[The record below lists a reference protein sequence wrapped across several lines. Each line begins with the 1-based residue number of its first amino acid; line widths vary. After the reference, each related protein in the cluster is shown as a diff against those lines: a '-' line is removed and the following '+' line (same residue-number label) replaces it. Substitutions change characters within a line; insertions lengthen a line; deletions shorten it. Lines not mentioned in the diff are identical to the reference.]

1 MNRFQAMAM
10 IMEILKEDGGLKPNT
25 LEYKI
30 ARKLIA
36 RKIDRMGPKAT
47 LEQVKRWREAFLNRI
62 DTETTLWELEEKFP
76 FLRF

>member
-30 ARKLIA
+30 ARRIIA

-47 LEQVKRWREAFLNRI
+47 LDQVKRWKGEFLKRI
-62 DTETTLWELEEKFP
+62 DIVATLEELEEKFP